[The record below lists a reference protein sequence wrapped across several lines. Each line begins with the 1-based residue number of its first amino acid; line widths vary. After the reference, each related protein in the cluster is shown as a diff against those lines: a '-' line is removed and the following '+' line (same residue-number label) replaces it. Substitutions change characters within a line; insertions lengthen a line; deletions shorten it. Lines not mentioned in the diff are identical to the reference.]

1 MILRHIRA
9 VTGWWNKKQ
18 AVCSSNVKLIS
29 DADIL
34 MNIYVALGHR
44 EERCSQNQIWHW
56 HVDNFKLTKPN
67 WCYSKHFDT
76 TSLEW
81 NVSDVNG
88 FTFAVWEKV
97 NIFFWNLSFCG
108 QIWLKSIFVELTW
121 ERETWDIWSSL
132 PLPSLLSLSF
142 SSLNFFHGSG
152 HRAQNLNASNC
163 CPLSL
168 DFCC

>member
-9 VTGWWNKKQ
+9 GTGWWNKKQ
-18 AVCSSNVKLIS
+18 PVCSSNVKLIS
-29 DADIL
+29 DTDIL

-88 FTFAVWEKV
+88 FTFAFLRWGKVCDFFVNLKNWKYFLWRLPENEKPEASEAASPCHLY
-97 NIFFWNLSFCG
+97 FHFL
-108 QIWLKSIFVELTW
+108 
-121 ERETWDIWSSL
+121 SSL
-132 PLPSLLSLSF
+132 KT
-142 SSLNFFHGSG
+142 FHGFG
-152 HRAQNLNASNC
+152 HNKAENMNASN
-163 CPLSL
+163 
-168 DFCC
+168 